1 MFASPAEGHRIKLG
15 EELTVKAILTDPNL
29 DIMIRDLEDTT
40 RKHREIG
47 PDGKPRRY
55 ETFVSLDPNV
65 VITRA
70 DGEKVAEGVMPFG

>member
-1 MFASPAEGHRIKLG
+1 
-15 EELTVKAILTDPNL
+15 VKAILTDPNL

-55 ETFVSLDPNV
+55 ETLVSLDPNV

-70 DGEKVAEGVMPFG
+70 DGQKVAEGVMPFG